1 MTFHVVRKALVL
13 ILIALPLACGGAG
26 IANMKKGTK
35 VTVSGEIDNIIHT
48 ELPYEKEMLSVT
60 AVGFTS
66 GQSIALIGLHPGL
79 NKETDQAG
87 EFSRIFAGPTRSARS
102 RSAPKRPQSRP
113 PRKPCFLRTHLLP
126 QARGG
131 AANSVAGS

>member
-1 MTFHVVRKALVL
+1 MRFQVVRQALVL
-13 ILIALPLACGGAG
+13 ILVALPLACGGAG

-35 VTVSGEIDNIIHT
+35 VTASGEIDNIIHT

-79 NKETDQAG
+79 NKGKRIKVQAEFFENIRGTDVFRAIQISTETTT
-87 EFSRIFAGPTRSARS
+87 ELRS
-102 RSAPKRPQSRP
+102 P
-113 PRKPCFLRTHLLP
+113 
-126 QARGG
+126 
-131 AANSVAGS
+131 

>member
-1 MTFHVVRKALVL
+1 MTFGSVRNAAVL
-13 ILIALPLACGGAG
+13 ILLALLLACGGAG

-35 VTVSGEIDNIIHT
+35 VSVAGEIDNIIHT

-79 NKETDQAG
+79 NKGKRIKVQAEFFGNIRGTDVFRVVQIAT
-87 EFSRIFAGPTRSARS
+87 ESASEPRS
-102 RSAPKRPQSRP
+102 P
-113 PRKPCFLRTHLLP
+113 
-126 QARGG
+126 
-131 AANSVAGS
+131 

>member
-1 MTFHVVRKALVL
+1 MTLQGLRNALVL
-13 ILIALPLACGGAG
+13 ILVALPLACGGSG
-26 IANMKKGTK
+26 IASMKKGTQ

-79 NKETDQAG
+79 NKGKHITVQAEFFENIRGTDVFRAIHINT
-87 EFSRIFAGPTRSARS
+87 EATTER
-102 RSAPKRPQSRP
+102 
-113 PRKPCFLRTHLLP
+113 
-126 QARGG
+126 
-131 AANSVAGS
+131 

>member
-1 MTFHVVRKALVL
+1 MTFQLVRKALVL

-26 IANMKKGTK
+26 IANMTKGTK
-35 VTVSGEIDNIIHT
+35 VTMSGEIDNIIHT

-79 NKETDQAG
+79 NKGKRIKVQAEFFENIRGTDVFRAIHIST
-87 EFSRIFAGPTRSARS
+87 EANIEPRS
-102 RSAPKRPQSRP
+102 P
-113 PRKPCFLRTHLLP
+113 
-126 QARGG
+126 
-131 AANSVAGS
+131 

>member
-1 MTFHVVRKALVL
+1 MRFCVVRKALVL

-26 IANMKKGTK
+26 IANMNKGTK

-79 NKETDQAG
+79 NKGKRIKIQAEFFENIRGTDVFRAIQISTEATT
-87 EFSRIFAGPTRSARS
+87 EPRS
-102 RSAPKRPQSRP
+102 P
-113 PRKPCFLRTHLLP
+113 
-126 QARGG
+126 
-131 AANSVAGS
+131 

>member
-1 MTFHVVRKALVL
+1 MTFQIVRNALLL

-35 VTVSGEIDNIIHT
+35 VTVAGEIDNIIHT

-60 AVGFTS
+60 AVGFSS

-79 NKETDQAG
+79 NKGKRIKVQAEFFENIRGTDV
-87 EFSRIFAGPTRSARS
+87 F
-102 RSAPKRPQSRP
+102 
-113 PRKPCFLRTHLLP
+113 RTIQITTESSTELP
-126 QARGG
+126 
-131 AANSVAGS
+131 SP

>member
-1 MTFHVVRKALVL
+1 MTLQPLRKTLVL
-13 ILIALPLACGGAG
+13 ILVALPLACGGSG

-79 NKETDQAG
+79 NKGKRIKVQAEFFENIRGTDVFRAIQISTEA
-87 EFSRIFAGPTRSARS
+87 PTEPRS
-102 RSAPKRPQSRP
+102 P
-113 PRKPCFLRTHLLP
+113 
-126 QARGG
+126 
-131 AANSVAGS
+131 